1 MKLLLALGVGFLRLW
16 GRTLRYRFDDRAG
29 IVRRPMKQPYIL
41 CLWHNRVL
49 FFPYII
55 RRFTPARKPT
65 PLVSASKDG
74 AVLAEMINRLGF
86 PTVAGSSSRR
96 GISAFLRLAE
106 VIAAGGDVAITPDGP
121 RGPVYELS
129 AGVISLAQR
138 TGAPVLPIHVE
149 YSRAWRLRSWDRFIL
164 PMPFSTARVT
174 FAEPYLV
181 RSTETKEEFEAERLR
196 LQAAMMALVKE
207 P

>member
-1 MKLLLALGVGFLRLW
+1 LKLLLALGFRFLELW
-16 GRTLRYRFDDRAG
+16 AHTLRYRFDDRARVVG
-29 IVRRPMKQPYIL
+29 QPATQPYIL

-74 AVLAEMINRLGF
+74 ALLADMIHRFGF

-96 GISAFLRLAE
+96 GISALLRLAE
-106 VIAAGGDVAITPDGP
+106 VIAAGRDVAITPDGP

-129 AGVISLAQR
+129 PGVIFLAQR

-149 YSRAWRLRSWDRFIL
+149 FSRCWRMRSWDRFIL

-174 FAEPYLV
+174 FAEPHLV
-181 RSTETKEEFEAERLR
+181 RSTATKEEFEAERLR
-196 LQAAMMALVKE
+196 LQAAMMALVEE

>member
-1 MKLLLALGVGFLRLW
+1 M
-16 GRTLRYRFDDRAG
+16 RYRFEDHAG
-29 IVRRPMKQPYIL
+29 IVGRPMKQPYIL

-49 FFPYII
+49 FYPYII

-74 AVLAEMINRLGF
+74 AILAEMIHRFGF

-96 GISAFLRLAE
+96 GLSAFLRLAD

-129 AGVISLAQR
+129 PGVISLAQR

-149 YSRAWRLRSWDRFIL
+149 YSRCWRLKSWDRFIL

-181 RSTETKEEFEAERLR
+181 RRTETKEDFEVERLR
-196 LQAAMMALVKE
+196 LQATMMALVKE